1 MKEHIYSNSDPDLN
15 SDFEDKD
22 YEDLISRLKK
32 IKENIAL
39 LDNQLSLNK

>member
-1 MKEHIYSNSDPDLN
+1 MKEYIYSNSDPDPN

-32 IKENIAL
+32 IRENIAL
-39 LDNQLSLNK
+39 LENQLSLNK